1 MKRVLVLIISILV
14 LTSLAGCAKSANA
27 PQESSTTQDKS
38 LVIATAADLGTIDP
52 AVAMDNSAWKISYP
66 AYERLVNFKG
76 SSTEVE
82 PGLAKS
88 WSISP
93 DGLTWTFILQENHKF
108 ADGTSLDAAAVKYSF
123 DRLMTIKKGPSD
135 AFPSLESVTAV
146 DPQTVVFKLKTVFP
160 AFLSTLATNGGGI
173 VNPAVM
179 KEEKDGDLGQ
189 NWLANHTAGS
199 GPYVLSEWIPEQSLK
214 LTANPN
220 YSGEKPNLATINVKI
235 IKDPSS
241 QRMALEKGD
250 VDIAENIPV
259 DQIKELKSNQDLVIF
274 NTPSLMV
281 DYVYLNTQKPG
292 LNNPKVRQAI
302 SYAVDYQGIISSVW
316 QGNATQMRG
325 PVPQGLWG
333 YQSDLFQ
340 YTKNVEKAKSLLQEA
355 GVKDL
360 TLNFMYSDN
369 KAWWEQEAQ
378 IIQNNLA
385 EIGIKVNLQKI
396 AYAAQREK
404 IDAGDFDLTLGVWSP
419 DYADPYMFM
428 NYWFD
433 SDNFGLAGN
442 RAFYKNDQVDQLV
455 RKAASV
461 NDQAQRTD
469 LYKQAQELI
478 VQDAPYVFL
487 VQKNY
492 QLPMRKSVQGFVF
505 NPMLQDMYNFEM
517 MNK

>member
-1 MKRVLVLIISILV
+1 
-14 LTSLAGCAKSANA
+14 
-27 PQESSTTQDKS
+27 
-38 LVIATAADLGTIDP
+38 
-52 AVAMDNSAWKISYP
+52 
-66 AYERLVNFKG
+66 
-76 SSTEVE
+76 
-82 PGLAKS
+82 
-88 WSISP
+88 
-93 DGLTWTFILQENHKF
+93 
-108 ADGTSLDAAAVKYSF
+108 
-123 DRLMTIKKGPSD
+123 
-135 AFPSLESVTAV
+135 
-146 DPQTVVFKLKTVFP
+146 
-160 AFLSTLATNGGGI
+160 
-173 VNPAVM
+173 
-179 KEEKDGDLGQ
+179 
-189 NWLANHTAGS
+189 
-199 GPYVLSEWIPEQSLK
+199 
-214 LTANPN
+214 
-220 YSGEKPNLATINVKI
+220 
-235 IKDPSS
+235 
-241 QRMALEKGD
+241 
-250 VDIAENIPV
+250 
-259 DQIKELKSNQDLVIF
+259 
-274 NTPSLMV
+274 MV

-433 SDNFGLAGN
+433 SNNFGLAGN
-442 RAFYKNDQVDQLV
+442 RAFYKNDKVDQLV
-455 RKAASV
+455 RQAASV

>member
-1 MKRVLVLIISILV
+1 MKRVLVLVLSFLV
-14 LTSLAGCAKSANA
+14 LANLVGCAKSANT
-27 PQESSTTQDKS
+27 PQASSTQDKT
-38 LVIATAADLGTIDP
+38 LVVATAADFGTIDP
-52 AVAMDNSAWKISYP
+52 AVAMDNSAWKICYP
-66 AYERLVNFKG
+66 AYERLVNFKE

-88 WSISP
+88 WDVSQ
-93 DGLTWTFILQENHKF
+93 DGLTWTFHLNDNLKF
-108 ADGTSLDAAAVKYSF
+108 ADDTILDASAVKFSF
-123 DRLMTIKKGPSD
+123 DRLMKVKKGPSD

-146 DPQTVVFKLKTVFP
+146 DPKTVQFKLKTVFP
-160 AFLSTLATNGGGI
+160 PFLSTLATNGGGI
-173 VNPAVM
+173 VNPVVM
-179 KEEKDGDLGQ
+179 KQEKDGDMGQ
-189 NWLANHTAGS
+189 NWLAAHTAGS
-199 GPYVLSEWIPEQSLK
+199 GAYILSEWVPEQYLK

-220 YSGEKPNLATINVKI
+220 YPGEKPKLNTIMVKI
-235 IKDPSS
+235 IKDPSA

-250 VDIAENIPV
+250 VDIAESIPV
-259 DQIKELKSNQDLVIF
+259 DQIKELKKNADLVVF
-274 NTPSLMV
+274 DTPSLMV
-281 DYVYLNTQKPG
+281 DYVYLNTQKST

-302 SYAVDYQGIISSVW
+302 SYAIDYQGIISSVW

-325 PVPQGLWG
+325 PIPKGLWG
-333 YQSDLFQ
+333 YQPDLFQ
-340 YTKNVEKAKSLLQEA
+340 YTRNLEKAKSLLQEA

-360 TLNFMYSDN
+360 TLNLMYSDR

-396 AYAAQREK
+396 AYATQREK
-404 IDAGDFDLTLGVWSP
+404 IDKGDFELTLGVWSP

-433 SDNFGLAGN
+433 SKNFGLAGN
-442 RAFYKNDQVDQLV
+442 RAFYKNDKVDQLV
-455 RKAASV
+455 RQAASI
-461 NDQAQRTD
+461 NDPVQRTE

-478 VQDAPYVFL
+478 MQDAPYVFL

-505 NPMLQDMYNFEM
+505 NPMLEDMYNFQTI
-517 MNK
+517 NK

>member
-1 MKRVLVLIISILV
+1 MRRVLVLIISILV

-123 DRLMTIKKGPSD
+123 DRLMKIKKGPSD
-135 AFPSLESVTAV
+135 AFPSLESVTVV
-146 DPQTVVFKLKTVFP
+146 DPHTVVFKLKTVFP

-189 NWLANHTAGS
+189 SWLANHTAGS

-259 DQIKELKSNQDLVIF
+259 DQLKELKSNQDLVVF

-302 SYAVDYQGIISSVW
+302 SYAIDYQGIISSVW

-333 YQSDLFQ
+333 YQFDLFQ

-378 IIQNNLA
+378 IIQNNLS

>member
-1 MKRVLVLIISILV
+1 MKKVWVLIVSILMLV
-14 LTSLAGCAKSANA
+14 SLVGCAKSANV
-27 PQESSTTQDKS
+27 PQESSTQDKS
-38 LVIATAADLGTIDP
+38 LVVATAADLGTIDP

-88 WSISP
+88 WTIST
-93 DGLTWTFILQENHKF
+93 DGLTWTFIIGDNLKF
-108 ADGTSLDAAAVKYSF
+108 ADGAPLDATAIKYSF
-123 DRLMTIKKGPSD
+123 DRLMKIKKGPSE
-135 AFPSLESVTAV
+135 AFPSLERVTVV

-173 VNPAVM
+173 VNPTVM
-179 KEEKDGDLGQ
+179 KQEKDGDMGQ

-220 YSGEKPNLATINVKI
+220 NSGDKPKLNTISIKI

-259 DQIKELKSNQDLVIF
+259 DQLKELKKNPDLVVF
-274 NTPSLMV
+274 DTPSLMV
-281 DYVYLNTQKPG
+281 DYMYLNTQKPA

-325 PVPQGLWG
+325 PIPQGLWG
-333 YQSDLFQ
+333 NQPDLFQ

-378 IIQNNLA
+378 IIQNNLT

-404 IDAGDFDLTLGVWSP
+404 IDKGDFDLTLGVWSP

-433 SDNFGLAGN
+433 SENSGLAGN
-442 RAFYKNDQVDQLV
+442 RAFYKNDKVDQLV
-455 RKAASV
+455 RQAASV

-478 VQDAPYVFL
+478 MQDAPYVFL

-505 NPMLQDMYNFEM
+505 NPMLQDMYNFQN

>member
-1 MKRVLVLIISILV
+1 MLVN
-14 LTSLAGCAKSANA
+14 LAGCAKSANV
-27 PQESSTTQDKS
+27 PQASSTQDKS
-38 LVIATAADLGTIDP
+38 LVVATAADLGTIDP
-52 AVAMDNSAWKISYP
+52 AVAMDNAAWKISYP

-88 WSISP
+88 WTIST
-93 DGLTWTFILQENHKF
+93 DGLTWTFIIRDNVKF
-108 ADGTSLDAAAVKYSF
+108 ADGTTLDAATIKYSF
-123 DRLMTIKKGPSD
+123 DRLMKIKKGPSE
-135 AFPSLESVTAV
+135 AFPSLESVTVV
-146 DPQTVVFKLKTVFP
+146 DPHTVLFKLKTVFP

-179 KEEKDGDLGQ
+179 KQEKDGDMGQ

-214 LTANPN
+214 LTANAN
-220 YSGEKPNLATINVKI
+220 YSGDKPKLNTISIKI

-259 DQIKELKSNQDLVIF
+259 DQLKELKKNPDLVVF
-274 NTPSLMV
+274 DTPSLMV
-281 DYVYLNTQKPG
+281 DYIYLNTQKPT

-325 PVPQGLWG
+325 PIPKGLWG
-333 YQSDLFQ
+333 YQPDLFQ

-360 TLNFMYSDN
+360 TLNLMYSDR
-369 KAWWEQEAQ
+369 KPWWEQEAQ
-378 IIQNNLA
+378 IIQNNLT

-404 IDAGDFDLTLGVWSP
+404 IDKGDFDLTMGVWSP

-433 SDNFGLAGN
+433 SKNFGLAGN
-442 RAFYKNDQVDQLV
+442 RAFYKNDKVDQLV
-455 RKAASV
+455 RQAASV

-478 VQDAPYVFL
+478 MQDAPYVFL

-505 NPMLQDMYNFEM
+505 NPMLEDMYNFQI